1 MLSRWLRRPGQ
12 NFGAALVRAA
22 GEALAHPES
31 LDAPTLSRRLADL
44 ANAAQEDD
52 DSLFVSRLADA
63 APTLLGHLL
72 SFELD
77 GSPPGLL
84 RAYSGDAFGRFLHTL
99 AVTPRPVNGSILEI
113 GANPYLF
120 HILLRAVF
128 PKADLV
134 GSNFFDH
141 DIFSTRIGNV
151 RHRLRSVRLDEVLDF
166 DFPTFN
172 VETVHPYPYP
182 AGSFDVVFF
191 CETLEHLVVNPL
203 RVFREIRRILRPGGH
218 LVLTLPNAVR
228 LVNVAAMLAG
238 RNFFDLYQVGNGV
251 HGRHNREF
259 SLAEVRTLLERDG
272 YEIVRAETRDRFD
285 YDKIPI
291 EAVDYSAPPAILPF
305 EKGDLLRWIA
315 RAGGTTADRGDNI
328 YVVARRPA
336 TARPLARGLPVPS
349 GATDDASSSKPDSE
363 RLISF
368 LDGLEETTEGLRVT
382 GWAFYTD
389 DASAVPAE
397 AEIVLRGSD
406 RSTIH
411 RAEGMPRADVASA
424 HGLEHDV
431 VGFTTVVPWSE
442 LPVPPFEVRLRLCSS
457 TGTTAE
463 RSLGTWEGSAGHTL
477 RDTSAGGSP
486 DVP

>member
-1 MLSRWLRRPGQ
+1 MLNRWLRRPGQ
-12 NFGAALVRAA
+12 DFGAALVQAA
-22 GEALAHPES
+22 REALARPEL
-31 LDAPTLSRRLADL
+31 LDAPALSKRLADL
-44 ANAAQEDD
+44 ANAAQADD
-52 DSLFVSRLADA
+52 DSVFVNRLADA
-63 APTLLGHLL
+63 APALLGHLL

-99 AVTPRPVNGSILEI
+99 AVTPRPVTGPILEI

-128 PKADLV
+128 PGAELV
-134 GSNFFDH
+134 GSNFFEH
-141 DIFSTRIGNV
+141 DIFSTRIGSA
-151 RHRLRSVRLDEVLDF
+151 RHRLRNVRLDEVLDF

-285 YDKIPI
+285 YEKIPI

-305 EKGDLLRWIA
+305 EKGDLLRWIE

-336 TARPLARGLPVPS
+336 AARPLRREIQVPS
-349 GATDDASSSKPDSE
+349 GATVDASSSMPDND

-368 LDGLEETTEGLRVT
+368 LDGLEETPEGLRVT

-389 DASAVPAE
+389 DASGVPAE

-406 RSTIH
+406 RSTVR

-424 HGLEHDV
+424 HGLENDV
-431 VGFTTVVPWSE
+431 VGFTTVVPRPE
-442 LPVPPFEVRLRLCSS
+442 LPVPPFEVRLRVGSS

-463 RSLGTWEGSAGHTL
+463 RPLGTWDRPASHPPS
-477 RDTSAGGSP
+477 DTSTGGSP